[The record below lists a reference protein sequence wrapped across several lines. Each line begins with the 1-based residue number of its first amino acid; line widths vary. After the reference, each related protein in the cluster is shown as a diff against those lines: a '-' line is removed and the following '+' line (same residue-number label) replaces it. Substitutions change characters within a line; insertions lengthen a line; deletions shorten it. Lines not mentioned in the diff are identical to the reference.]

1 MARRRRGQQSMMQ
14 NQPYGLTNT
23 QLEPSQNYSN
33 AVEPTHNG
41 NFAWNGQAIPKHKC
55 TSKLDKAGSSHS
67 FPKLVTMELRM
78 PKVECQ
84 FQVLQAT

>member
-33 AVEPTHNG
+33 AVEPIHNG
-41 NFAWNGQAIPKHKC
+41 NFAWNGQPIP
-55 TSKLDKAGSSHS
+55 TQVYQQAGQTCNSNL
-67 FPKLVTMELRM
+67 FPKLATMELRM

-84 FQVLQAT
+84 FQVLPVT